1 MITIRK
7 ARPDEWETIAG
18 FQLRMASETER
29 IQLDA
34 TVLGEGVRSVFAQ
47 PSKGFYL
54 VAENKNQIL
63 GSLMVT
69 YEWSDWRN
77 RQIYWIQSVYV
88 LPNFRN
94 QGIYRSLYNYVV
106 SLAEQSDEVGG
117 IRLYVDRSNLAAQ
130 QVYSRLGMNGEHYQ
144 VFEWMKQ

>member
-7 ARPDEWETIAG
+7 ARSEEWKTIAG
-18 FQLRMASETER
+18 FQQNMASETEH
-29 IQLDA
+29 IQLDPN
-34 TVLGEGVRSVFAQ
+34 VLGEGVRSVFAQ

-54 VAENKNQIL
+54 VAEEKDKIV
-63 GSLMVT
+63 GSLMIT
-69 YEWSDWRN
+69 FEWSDWRN

-88 LPNFRN
+88 LPEFRQ

-106 SLAEQSDEVGG
+106 ALAAQSDEVGG

-130 QVYSRLGMNGEHYQ
+130 QVYSRLGMNGDHYQ
-144 VFEWMKQ
+144 VFEWMK

>member
-1 MITIRK
+1 
-7 ARPDEWETIAG
+7 
-18 FQLRMASETER
+18 MASETEG
-29 IQLDA
+29 IQLDHA
-34 TVLGEGVRSVFAQ
+34 VLSEGVRSVFAQ

-54 VAENKNQIL
+54 VAENENQIL

-69 YEWSDWRN
+69 FEWSDWRN

-117 IRLYVDRSNLAAQ
+117 IRLYVDRSNLSAQ

-144 VFEWMKQ
+144 VFEWMKP